1 MNASVLGM
9 ILAVAACFTA
19 AVLNLAVES
28 RFRSAV
34 MRTAILLAVTIGACF
49 YGYGYSY
56 CYGTNLTSL
65 CRALLALC
73 RMFGGVNDLG
83 SISAAPLFRYPAALA
98 VFWLGHFMAFYVT
111 ASAAIATLGERLLR
125 RIRTTLLR
133 RGPLVLIYGVN
144 ERSVAFGRSEAA
156 RHKAVMYV
164 DQESPSALEN
174 SIKAF
179 GGVVEK
185 SAGALNA
192 TRHFLKQINMKPGNR
207 RLEVAALD
215 ADGRKNLAYAGKL
228 LTALTEA
235 GIRPE
240 QTRLLAAGAGEGI
253 ASLQALSGK
262 GYGSVFAFN
271 DYDLVARRMMRDHPP
286 CDQIA
291 FDERG
296 KAAEDFH
303 AVLLGFGRM
312 GRAVLNQLVLN
323 GQFTGSHFRA
333 DIFDPEAQNGFLHDH
348 PMVREYDI
356 RFHGVSGMVDA
367 FYTFLA
373 EARHRIRMIILCTGS
388 REKNAE
394 IARDVADWY
403 PWDEPVPLILQ
414 ATPEGCEWIDAQR
427 HDRQDPALF
436 EGDALDL
443 ESMDAMAME
452 VNQVYCV
459 QGGSTLSA
467 RENWQRCDYF
477 SRQSSRACAD
487 FFPAMLRAAG
497 KTEEEVLAG
506 EWPPEGEILENL
518 ARTEH
523 LRWCAF
529 QYVNGYASMPPEIW
543 EQRAARYR
551 EGAEKNFRISRDPDR
566 RLQACLIPWEAL
578 DDLSARE
585 NAATGGR
592 VDYKQMDRNNVL
604 ILSQVLRA
612 RREAR
617 EGTANG

>member
-1 MNASVLGM
+1 
-9 ILAVAACFTA
+9 
-19 AVLNLAVES
+19 
-28 RFRSAV
+28 
-34 MRTAILLAVTIGACF
+34 
-49 YGYGYSY
+49 
-56 CYGTNLTSL
+56 
-65 CRALLALC
+65 
-73 RMFGGVNDLG
+73 
-83 SISAAPLFRYPAALA
+83 
-98 VFWLGHFMAFYVT
+98 
-111 ASAAIATLGERLLR
+111 
-125 RIRTTLLR
+125 
-133 RGPLVLIYGVN
+133 
-144 ERSVAFGRSEAA
+144 
-156 RHKAVMYV
+156 
-164 DQESPSALEN
+164 
-174 SIKAF
+174 
-179 GGVVEK
+179 
-185 SAGALNA
+185 
-192 TRHFLKQINMKPGNR
+192 
-207 RLEVAALD
+207 
-215 ADGRKNLAYAGKL
+215 
-228 LTALTEA
+228 
-235 GIRPE
+235 
-240 QTRLLAAGAGEGI
+240 
-253 ASLQALSGK
+253 
-262 GYGSVFAFN
+262 
-271 DYDLVARRMMRDHPP
+271 
-286 CDQIA
+286 
-291 FDERG
+291 
-296 KAAEDFH
+296 
-303 AVLLGFGRM
+303 
-312 GRAVLNQLVLN
+312 
-323 GQFTGSHFRA
+323 
-333 DIFDPEAQNGFLHDH
+333 
-348 PMVREYDI
+348 
-356 RFHGVSGMVDA
+356 MVDA

-394 IARDVADWY
+394 IAWDVADWY

-529 QYVNGYASMPPEIW
+529 QYVNGYASMPPENW

-566 RLQACLIPWEAL
+566 RLQACLIPWEEL

-585 NAATGGR
+585 NAVTGGR

-612 RREAR
+612 RREAK
-617 EGTANG
+617 EGSANG